1 MAFFLG
7 SRRAAEQYCS
17 AALLLPR
24 KNATPCPLA
33 KWERRKQGFDTI
45 EKFRRERGGGREPFL
60 KGSLPRFHIHTLLF
74 LSPLHTLNVFN
85 FLLLGLFGELAEDEH
100 IDAAAFGRLKGKF
113 GTREGAVPARITER
127 TKT

>member
-1 MAFFLG
+1 MFSSPSAFKKKRHSLSPG
-7 SRRAAEQYCS
+7 K
-17 AALLLPR
+17 P
-24 KNATPCPLA
+24 ATPQTGIRQSPNFSA
-33 KWERRKQGFDTI
+33 GA
-45 EKFRRERGGGREPFL
+45 RGGAGGGAREPFL

-74 LSPLHTLNVFN
+74 LSRLHTLNVFN

>member
-1 MAFFLG
+1 MYPTSSYEG
-7 SRRAAEQYCS
+7 
-17 AALLLPR
+17 LLNKIVQQPFCFQEKTPR
-24 KNATPCPLA
+24 PVP
-33 KWERRKQGFDTI
+33 WQQGFDTI

-74 LSPLHTLNVFN
+74 LSRLHTLNVFN